1 MLNTPLM
8 KLVHLVYFMQT
19 IFQMFII
26 SKIHQGQIF
35 IHIPVYLIN
44 FGRAVNDPQYDAETG
59 DYANGHRLVSSPIT
73 AVEDRKYHT
82 ANTAYHQED
91 IKNYPVNEF
100 GTDSEDTRS
109 NV

>member
-1 MLNTPLM
+1 
-8 KLVHLVYFMQT
+8 MQT

-44 FGRAVNDPQYDAETG
+44 FGRAVNDLRYDAETG

-91 IKNYPVNEF
+91 MKNYPNKYQHLYKYNTHHVW
-100 GTDSEDTRS
+100 EDLS
-109 NV
+109 ICKV